1 MKKTLVSALT
11 TALVVGAASTTFAA
25 ANPFEDVPA
34 DHWAYDAI
42 AQLAADGVIEGY
54 GDGTYRGDQEITR
67 YEMAQMIARAMA
79 KGGGDKA
86 LIDKLAAEFADELN
100 NLGVRVAALEKKVD
114 NVKWGGRI
122 RYSDIHKNQ
131 AGSQTNTRKIEDG
144 KTQVDDRVNVNEIRL
159 RLEPQMK
166 INEHWTGKAR
176 IDYYHKNNM
185 DDAANETTG
194 KNGNGGVTLDRMWVQ
209 GDYKNLQIHL
219 GKLTYATK
227 ADYGLIMNRYIS
239 GGSVIFGSDIKV
251 ALSLGRV
258 NANDNKLEAD
268 YTYQANS
275 PGNGLVSGDTASYG
289 AIEIYNDRSKRF
301 TWGLGYHQFRN
312 LTNASVNV
320 WNDTTKKPENHL
332 ISEDDNYGIF
342 NLGLGYKFT
351 PDLKL
356 TGAWS
361 RALSLDAVDGVDF
374 TSSAKNSY
382 AVQLEYKG
390 AVPTKVNSWGAYI
403 AWRQIGQAASTG
415 WTQYS
420 LTGPQYT
427 GSRGFEIG
435 ASWTPMKNVVGC
447 VKWFTGKD
455 LKAFE
460 GNGIGDYLADR
471 EKVNTIFTEW
481 SFIF

>member
-34 DHWAYDAI
+34 DHWAYDAV

-67 YEMAQMIARAMA
+67 YEMAQMVARAMA

-122 RYSDIHKNQ
+122 RYRYIHMNHE
-131 AGSQTNTRKIEDG
+131 GTNG
-144 KTQVDDRVNVNEIRL
+144 GDRVNYNQLLL
-159 RLEPQMK
+159 RFEPQMK

-176 IDYYHKNNM
+176 LDYGHYNNM
-185 DDAANETTG
+185 DDAKNED
-194 KNGNGGVTLDRMWVQ
+194 KVTVDRMWVQ

-239 GGSVIFGSDIKV
+239 GGSVILGNENVKV

-258 NANDNKLEAD
+258 NSDDNKLDPD
-268 YTYQANS
+268 YAYRANTY
-275 PGNGLVSGDTASYG
+275 NGTNLALINQTATGVKTYDTAGYG
-289 AIEIYNDRSKRF
+289 AIEVYNDRSKKF

-312 LTNASVNV
+312 LHWAQPTLVSN
-320 WNDTTKKPENHL
+320 
-332 ISEDDNYGIF
+332 DDNYGIF
-342 NLGLGYKFT
+342 NIGLGYKFT
-351 PDLKL
+351 KDLEL
-356 TGAWS
+356 TGAWARS
-361 RALSLDAVDGVDF
+361 TSLNAADGKEFD
-374 TSSAKNSY
+374 SAAKNSY
-382 AVQLEYKG
+382 AFQLNYKG
-390 AVPTKVNSWGAYI
+390 ATASKPNSWGAYV
-403 AWRQIGQAASTG
+403 AWRSIGQTSSTG

-420 LTGPQYT
+420 LNGPQYT

-435 ASWTPMKNVVGC
+435 ASWAPMKNLVG
-447 VKWFTGKD
+447 KLSWFTGKD
-455 LKAFE
+455 IKLMTDTNLD
-460 GNGIGDYLADR
+460 GQ